1 MSTAVQRNVK
11 DDLTTRL
18 LSTFK
23 QLISEGTLVPG
34 ARLPPER
41 EIAANFGVS
50 RASLRQA
57 LKILEIMGIISQR
70 VGDGTY
76 LNAGAPGILAEP
88 MEFLVLL
95 DGISFHELME
105 ARIIVEPELAARAAS
120 RATQEDIAKLR
131 TCLAEMEKSAQAAG
145 RGSQRGRDSA
155 DLAASRESVVR
166 ESLKSRGNHP
176 RIIEQDL
183 RFHQIIFEAA
193 GNRVCTMMF
202 SVVHR
207 QLTDLIEHTSQLV
220 ELEHTLRLHKGIY
233 ASIRKHDAGEARQR
247 MLDHL
252 IDARSLLIRASES
265 QARARLGDRMSALS
279 IPSRNES
286 RSSGR

>member
-1 MSTAVQRNVK
+1 MSIAVQRNAK

-23 QLISEGTLVPG
+23 QLISEGTLLPG

-120 RATQEDIAKLR
+120 RATQEDMSKLR
-131 TCLAEMEKSAQAAG
+131 TCLAEMEKS
-145 RGSQRGRDSA
+145 
-155 DLAASRESVVR
+155 
-166 ESLKSRGNHP
+166 RGNHS
-176 RIIEQDL
+176 RLIEQDL

-233 ASIRKHDAGEARQR
+233 LSIRKHDAEEARQR

-252 IDARSLLIRASES
+252 TDARSLLIRASES
-265 QARARLGDRMSALS
+265 QAQARLGDRMSALS
-279 IPSRNES
+279 MSPRNGR
-286 RSSGR
+286 RSSGK